1 MTSSLVA
8 YILLVSFFLLDV
20 FVRKGKTAKSLKK
33 TDSDH
38 KSTFFIVLTFIVVL
52 ICSLILNWLK
62 FGTFHNET
70 IGTIGISLMVVG
82 LLIRVN
88 SILTLGKYYTR
99 TLLTVGKQDIIKK
112 GLYKYIRHP
121 GYLGTIFIWSAA
133 GLAIQNGIIFITATI
148 LILISYNYRITNEEK
163 MLLNT
168 FGEKYS
174 EYKKHSW
181 RLIPFV
187 W

>member
-1 MTSSLVA
+1 M
-8 YILLVSFFLLDV
+8 

-38 KSTFFIVLTFIVVL
+38 KSTLFIVLTFIVVL

-62 FGTFHNET
+62 LGTFHNET
-70 IGTIGISLMVVG
+70 ISILGILLMVLG
-82 LLIRVN
+82 LLVRIN
-88 SILTLGKYYTR
+88 SILTLGRYYTR
-99 TLLTVGKQDIIKK
+99 TLLTVGEQDIIKK

-133 GLAIQNGIIFITATI
+133 GLAMQNGIIFITATI
-148 LILISYNYRITNEEK
+148 LILISYHYRISNEEK
-163 MLLNT
+163 MLMST
-168 FGEKYS
+168 FGEKYA